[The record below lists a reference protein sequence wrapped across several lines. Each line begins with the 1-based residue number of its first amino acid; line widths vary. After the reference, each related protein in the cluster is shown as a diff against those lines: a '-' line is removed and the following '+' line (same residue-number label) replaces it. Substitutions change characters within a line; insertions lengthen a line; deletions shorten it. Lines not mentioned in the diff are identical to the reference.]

1 MKIDLTRPGRIAIG
15 VEMTLWAIAAP
26 CAVSLTCAIVIAL
39 HASRAADQLQ
49 PSIAASE
56 SITDSSPASAQSS
69 PQTQNKT
76 LSEATTS
83 GTVIGRVEIP
93 ALKLSV
99 PITNGVETD
108 SLLKGVGHID
118 GTALPGGLGTVGLAG
133 HRDTYLRPLER
144 VAVGMDI
151 RLVVRAGIYHYKVDS
166 WEIVSPEKVEVLS
179 IRSQPA
185 LALITCYPF
194 HFIGHAPRR
203 FVVYA
208 HLVSVAGDTR

>member
-1 MKIDLTRPGRIAIG
+1 MDWARPGRITIA
-15 VEMTLWAIAAP
+15 VEMTLWVTAAA
-26 CAVSLTCAIVIAL
+26 CLLTLTCAAVIAW
-39 HASRAADQLQ
+39 HASRAADQVQ
-49 PSIAASE
+49 HSFQSAS
-56 SITDSSPASAQSS
+56 SFSAKSSLAS
-69 PQTQNKT
+69 
-76 LSEATTS
+76 TTS
-83 GTVIGRVEIP
+83 SLPTQGKTPSETVTSGVVIGRVEIP

-99 PITNGVETD
+99 PITDGVDTD

-151 RLVVRAGIYHYKVDS
+151 RLAVRTGIYHYHIDR

-179 IRSQPA
+179 IRSQPE

-194 HFIGHAPRR
+194 HFIGPAPRR
-203 FVVYA
+203 FVVHA
-208 HLVSVAGDTR
+208 HLVSAAADR